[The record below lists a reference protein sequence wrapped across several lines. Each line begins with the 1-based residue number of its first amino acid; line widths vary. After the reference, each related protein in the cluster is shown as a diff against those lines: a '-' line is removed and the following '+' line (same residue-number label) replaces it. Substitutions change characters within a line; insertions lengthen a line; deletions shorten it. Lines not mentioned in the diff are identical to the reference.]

1 MELVLDK
8 YKQSEVGLIPS
19 DWEVCKIQTLI
30 DKNIIVGHLDG
41 NHGALYP
48 RTTEFV
54 DDGIPYI
61 SATDFPNGEIAVVNI

>member
-30 DKNIIVGHLDG
+30 DKM
-41 NHGALYP
+41 
-48 RTTEFV
+48 
-54 DDGIPYI
+54 
-61 SATDFPNGEIAVVNI
+61 